1 MSNGT
6 SVKYCCCLMSLA
18 AYRRSSTPAF
28 TASASIMV
36 MKPSTSFSSGT
47 MRASISS
54 CCLSS
59 ASCCSICFNFG
70 RYDSSSLFS
79 RILSS
84 SACCA
89 AVFFSFWLLNTV
101 KNSAAETT
109 APPRITTPHCLMPDS
124 SPKFAIGPPL
134 RLSLLAG
141 QGELKRLHLLD
152 LLVLIGFFDLDVLEE
167 SGLLQICNQVRHRVR
182 RKRCAFQIHVRSL
195 VVHLAQPDRLG
206 VVDRLTHHGHQ
217 VYRAGLPILKLL
229 DDVHAPLI
237 DAGLILAVQELG
249 LHVRQF
255 AVLLLRF
262 RHLDCD
268 RLRLVIQSVPVA
280 QVHQ

>member
-1 MSNGT
+1 M
-6 SVKYCCCLMSLA
+6 
-18 AYRRSSTPAF
+18 PAF

-36 MKPSTSFSSGT
+36 MKPSTCFSSGT

-59 ASCCSICFNFG
+59 ASCCSICFSLG

-109 APPRITTPHCLMPDS
+109 APPRITIPHCLMPDS

-152 LLVLIGFFDLDVLEE
+152 LVVLIGFFDLDILKEP
-167 SGLLQICNQVRHRVR
+167 GLLQIGDQIRHRVR
-182 RKRCAFQIHVRSL
+182 RKRCAFEVHVRSL
-195 VVHLAQPDRLG
+195 IVHLAQPHRFG
-206 VVDRLTHHGHQ
+206 VVDRLAHHGHE
-217 VYRAGLPILKLL
+217 VDRACLIRAQPVNYVHPALV
-229 DDVHAPLI
+229 DV
-237 DAGLILAVQELG
+237 GLILTLQETRF
-249 LHVRQF
+249 HVGELTI
-255 AVLLLRF
+255 LLLG
-262 RHLDCD
+262 D
-268 RLRLVIQSVPVA
+268 
-280 QVHQ
+280 